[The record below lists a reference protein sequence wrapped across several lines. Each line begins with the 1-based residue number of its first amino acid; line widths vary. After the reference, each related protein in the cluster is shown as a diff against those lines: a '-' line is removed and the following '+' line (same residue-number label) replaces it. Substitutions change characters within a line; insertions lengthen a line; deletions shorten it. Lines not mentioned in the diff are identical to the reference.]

1 MEGMGLDIF
10 DAMVTAEDDM
20 DTHASQLLAA
30 AIKLARPPRKCVAFT
45 GSPEVVTAAHNCTM
59 KAVGVVGS
67 YKHYDLNHADLTCGS
82 MSELSL
88 INVRRLFALDGEFHI
103 SVSLSLSFLPSL
115 LTASF
120 LPPAQFN
127 LLRRVLHGPQDPA
140 RGRLRELLGADEDRD
155 L

>member
-1 MEGMGLDIF
+1 MGEGMGLDIF

-88 INVRRLFALDGEFHI
+88 INVRR
-103 SVSLSLSFLPSL
+103 PSP
-115 LTASF
+115 LTAS
-120 LPPAQFN
+120 PSWTSRPSARTVTGTP
-127 LLRRVLHGPQDPA
+127 RR
-140 RGRLRELLGADEDRD
+140 RR
-155 L
+155 